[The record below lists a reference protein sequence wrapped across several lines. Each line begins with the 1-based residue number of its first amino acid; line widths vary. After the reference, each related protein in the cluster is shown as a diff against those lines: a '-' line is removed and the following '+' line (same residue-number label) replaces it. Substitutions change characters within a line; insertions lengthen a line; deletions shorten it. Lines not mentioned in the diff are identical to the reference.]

1 MGRLLQ
7 AAARLVPAVRARLQ
21 AAWRTAGRDALVV
34 AVVLLTACVAVVVAS
49 FALVQVLGAVD
60 SPFGIVLGFVVM
72 FGLALS
78 VPFVALKLGGGLYER
93 LGG

>member
-1 MGRLLQ
+1 MGHRHR
-7 AAARLVPAVRARLQ
+7 AFARLVRAVRPQLL
-21 AAWRTAGRDALVV
+21 AAWRTGGRDALVV
-34 AVVLLTACVAVVVAS
+34 AVVLLTAGVAVVVAS

-60 SPFGIVLGFVVM
+60 SPFGIVLGFVAM